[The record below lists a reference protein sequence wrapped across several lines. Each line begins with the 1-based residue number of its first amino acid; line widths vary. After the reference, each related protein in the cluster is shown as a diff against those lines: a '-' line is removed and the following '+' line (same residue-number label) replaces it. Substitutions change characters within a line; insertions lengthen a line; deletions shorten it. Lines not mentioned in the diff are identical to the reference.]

1 MTADDYDSMMP
12 LMKFGITKN
21 SKRII
26 SALSF
31 LLIAFTS
38 SYGQKTWDTIPNM
51 PEHYVKRMAI
61 FEKEP
66 VVTGKIMFLGNSI
79 TEGADWQKLLK
90 DSTAINR
97 GISGDISFGILN
109 RADDVIKRKPSKL
122 FILIGI
128 NDLFKEIPD
137 EVILQNIFSFIRIIK
152 SGTPKTEIFIQSI
165 LPVNKSFKNFPKNY
179 DKEEHIVTIN
189 AQLKKLG
196 KHFGYTYIDLYNQ
209 FTNTNQQLE
218 EKYSFDGLH
227 LNASGYALWAEIL
240 KRSKY
245 L

>member
-1 MTADDYDSMMP
+1 M
-12 LMKFGITKN
+12 LFGITMIK
-21 SKRII
+21 SIKKSVKLFIF
-26 SALSF
+26 AFSF
-31 LLIAFTS
+31 FLFAFT
-38 SYGQKTWDTIPNM
+38 SYGQKSWDTIPNM
-51 PEHYVKRMAI
+51 PQHYVQRMAI

-66 VVTGKIMFLGNSI
+66 VVAGKIMFLGNSI
-79 TEGADWQKLLK
+79 TEGADWRKLLK
-90 DSTAINR
+90 DSTVINR
-97 GISGDISFGILN
+97 GISGDITFGVLN

-137 EVILQNIFSFIRIIK
+137 EVILQNIFSFVRIIK
-152 SGTPKTEIFIQSI
+152 SGTPKTEVFIQSI

-179 DKEEHIVTIN
+179 DKEEHILTIN
-189 AQLKKLG
+189 AQLKKLN

-209 FTNTNQQLE
+209 FTNTNQLLE

-227 LNASGYALWAEIL
+227 LNASGYTLWAEIL

>member
-1 MTADDYDSMMP
+1 MTNDSMIP

-21 SKRII
+21 SKLII
-26 SALSF
+26 SAFSF
-31 LLIAFTS
+31 LLIAFTA
-38 SYGQKTWDTIPNM
+38 YGQKTWDTIPNM
-51 PEHYVKRMAI
+51 PQHYVQRMAI

-66 VVTGKIMFLGNSI
+66 VVAGKIMFLGNSI
-79 TEGADWQKLLK
+79 TEGADWRKLLK

-97 GISGDISFGILN
+97 GISGDITFGVLN

-137 EVILQNIFSFIRIIK
+137 EVILQNIFSFIRQIK
-152 SGTPKTEIFIQSI
+152 SGSPKTQVFIQSI

-196 KHFGYTYIDLYNQ
+196 KNFGYTYIDLYNQ
-209 FTNTNQQLE
+209 FTNTSQQLE

-227 LNASGYALWAEIL
+227 LNASGYSLWAEIL
-240 KRSKY
+240 KSSKY

>member
-1 MTADDYDSMMP
+1 MSMTSMIP
-12 LMKFGITKN
+12 PMKLVTKKKSITFL
-21 SKRII
+21 I
-26 SALSF
+26 SAFSF
-31 LLIAFTS
+31 LLFAFTT
-38 SYGQKTWDTIPNM
+38 YGQKTWDTIPNM
-51 PEHYVKRMAI
+51 PQHYVERMAI
-61 FEKEP
+61 YKKEP

-79 TEGADWQKLLK
+79 TEGANWKKLLK
-90 DSTAINR
+90 DSTILNR
-97 GISGDISFGILN
+97 GISGDITFGILN
-109 RADDVIKRKPSKL
+109 RTDDVIKRKPSKL

-137 EVILQNIFSFIRIIK
+137 EVILQNIFSFVRQLK

-196 KHFGYTYIDLYNQ
+196 KHFGYTYVDLYNQ
-209 FTNTNQQLE
+209 FTNTNEQLE

-227 LNASGYALWAEIL
+227 LNASGYTLWAEIL